1 VQLRSLVP
9 ADEASAE
16 HDREIDLRKRLGRLA
31 LGLDGEAGFFEQA
44 PKIRLAGRQK
54 QHPSAPVPV
63 RLDPLAAH
71 HTGISPF
78 RERCNQKI
86 MGTVRGMKIE
96 TLDHIAL
103 WVADRDELAD
113 FLVDRLGMHV
123 IDRTDKFTLVGAD
136 ARRGKLTLFA
146 AEPDREPGPLS
157 RIGLRVFDLEEALAE
172 LPPDLAVERPD
183 DGSIEFEGPQ
193 RVPFA
198 LVATDDGIAYDLDHV
213 AFRVGDPESTFAQLA
228 ELGFA
233 VEDGRLK
240 AGDAFVELEQGE
252 ADEPERPLLN
262 HLGLR
267 VESADDH
274 IREAEERGLEI
285 ADVVDAEN
293 TYAVFVWGPDGI
305 KLEYVEHKPT
315 FSLV

>member
-1 VQLRSLVP
+1 MQLRSLVP
-9 ADEASAE
+9 ADEPSTE
-16 HDREIDLRKRLGRLA
+16 DDCDLDLRECLRRLA
-31 LGLDGEAGFFEQA
+31 LGLDGEACLFEQGA
-44 PKIRLAGRQK
+44 EIGLAGRQK
-54 QHPSAPVPV
+54 QHPSASVSV

-71 HTGISPF
+71 QTGISPF
-78 RERCNQKI
+78 RRRCNRKI

-146 AEPDREPGPLS
+146 AEPDREPGPLA
-157 RIGLRVFDLEEALAE
+157 RIGLRVFDLEEAVAE

-183 DGSIEFEGPQ
+183 DGRVEFEGPQ

-198 LVATDDGIAYDLDHV
+198 LVATDDGVAYDLDHV
-213 AFRVGDPESTFAQLA
+213 AFTVADPDRTFAQLA
-228 ELGFA
+228 ELGFG

-240 AGDAFVELEQGE
+240 AGDAYVELEQGE
-252 ADEPERPLLN
+252 VDAPELPLLN

-267 VESADDH
+267 VESADEH
-274 IREAEERGLEI
+274 LREAEERGLEI

-293 TYAVFVWGPDGI
+293 TFAVFVWGPDGI

>member
-1 VQLRSLVP
+1 MRVEPPLHS
-9 ADEASAE
+9 
-16 HDREIDLRKRLGRLA
+16 GR
-31 LGLDGEAGFFEQA
+31 
-44 PKIRLAGRQK
+44 
-54 QHPSAPVPV
+54 
-63 RLDPLAAH
+63 
-71 HTGISPF
+71 TGIFF
-78 RERCNQKI
+78 RPGRWKPEKGGN
-86 MGTVRGMKIE
+86 VAPMKIE

-103 WVADRDELAD
+103 WVGDRDELAD

-146 AEPDREPGPLS
+146 AEPEREPGPLA
-157 RIGLRVFDLEEALAE
+157 RIGLRVFDLDEALDE
-172 LPPDLAVERPD
+172 LPPDLAVERRE
-183 DGSIEFEGPQ
+183 DGRVEFTGPQ
-193 RVPFA
+193 RISFG
-198 LVATDDGIAYDLDHV
+198 LVQVDDGVAYDLDHV
-213 AFRVGDPESTFAQLA
+213 AFTVADPEQTFKELSV
-228 ELGFA
+228 LGFD

-240 AGDAFVELEQGE
+240 AGDAYLDLEQGAAAE
-252 ADEPERPLLN
+252 TERPLLN

-285 ADVVDAEN
+285 ADVVDAAN
-293 TYAVFVWGPDGI
+293 TYAVFVWGPAGI

>member
-1 VQLRSLVP
+1 LRALQPLIVGSL
-9 ADEASAE
+9 
-16 HDREIDLRKRLGRLA
+16 
-31 LGLDGEAGFFEQA
+31 
-44 PKIRLAGRQK
+44 
-54 QHPSAPVPV
+54 
-63 RLDPLAAH
+63 
-71 HTGISPF
+71 
-78 RERCNQKI
+78 
-86 MGTVRGMKIE
+86 RGMKIE

-103 WVADRDELAD
+103 WVADRDELAE

-136 ARRGKLTLFA
+136 ARLGKLTLFA
-146 AEPDREPGPLS
+146 AEPGRAPGPLA
-157 RIGLRVFDLEEALAE
+157 RVGLRVFDLDEALAE

-183 DGSIEFEGPQ
+183 GRVEFEGPQ

-198 LVATDDGIAYDLDHV
+198 LVAADDGVAYDLDHV
-213 AFRVGDPESTFAQLA
+213 AFRVADPKATFAQLA
-228 ELGFA
+228 ELGFD

-240 AGDAFVELEQGE
+240 AGDAYVELEQGE
-252 ADEPERPLLN
+252 VEEPERPLLN

-285 ADVVDAEN
+285 ADIVDAAN

>member
-1 VQLRSLVP
+1 
-9 ADEASAE
+9 
-16 HDREIDLRKRLGRLA
+16 
-31 LGLDGEAGFFEQA
+31 
-44 PKIRLAGRQK
+44 
-54 QHPSAPVPV
+54 
-63 RLDPLAAH
+63 
-71 HTGISPF
+71 
-78 RERCNQKI
+78 
-86 MGTVRGMKIE
+86 MKIE

-123 IDRTDKFTLVGAD
+123 IDRTDKFTLVGSD

-146 AEPDREPGPLS
+146 AEPDREPGPLA
-157 RIGLRVFDLEEALAE
+157 RIGLRVFDIDEALAE
-172 LPPDLAVERPD
+172 LPPDLAVERPEQ
-183 DGSIEFEGPQ
+183 GRVEFEGPQ
-193 RVPFA
+193 RVAFA
-198 LVATDDGIAYDLDHV
+198 LVPAEDGVAYDLDHV
-213 AFRVGDPESTFAQLA
+213 AFRVADPETTFEQLA
-228 ELGFA
+228 KLGFA

-240 AGDAFVELEQGE
+240 AGDAYIELEQGE
-252 ADEPERPLLN
+252 TEEPERPLLN

-285 ADVVDAEN
+285 ADIVDGAN
-293 TYAVFVWGPDGI
+293 TYAVFVWGPDRI

>member
-1 VQLRSLVP
+1 MPALQPVIVGSLP
-9 ADEASAE
+9 
-16 HDREIDLRKRLGRLA
+16 
-31 LGLDGEAGFFEQA
+31 
-44 PKIRLAGRQK
+44 
-54 QHPSAPVPV
+54 
-63 RLDPLAAH
+63 
-71 HTGISPF
+71 
-78 RERCNQKI
+78 
-86 MGTVRGMKIE
+86 GMKIE

-103 WVADRDELAD
+103 WVGDRDELAD

-146 AEPDREPGPLS
+146 AEPERAPGPLS
-157 RIGLRVFDLEEALAE
+157 RIGLRVFDLDNALAE
-172 LPPDLAVERPD
+172 LPPDLAVERPEA
-183 DGSIEFEGPQ
+183 GRVEFEGPQ

-198 LVATDDGIAYDLDHV
+198 LVAADDGVAYDLDHV
-213 AFRVGDPESTFAQLA
+213 AFRVADPETTFAQLA
-228 ELGFA
+228 EIGFD
-233 VEDGRLK
+233 VQDGRLK
-240 AGDAFVELEQGE
+240 AGNAYVELEQGE
-252 ADEPERPLLN
+252 TEEPERPLLN

-267 VESADDH
+267 VDSADHH

-285 ADVVDAEN
+285 ADIVDAAN

>member
-1 VQLRSLVP
+1 MQLRRLVP
-9 ADEASAE
+9 ADEPSAE
-16 HDREIDLRKRLGRLA
+16 DDCDIDLRKLWGRLA
-31 LGLDGEAGFFEQA
+31 LGFDGEAGFFEQA
-44 PKIRLAGRQK
+44 AEIVLTSREK
-54 QHPSAPVPV
+54 QQPPASVSV

-71 HTGISPF
+71 RTGISPF
-78 RERCNQKI
+78 RERCNRKV
-86 MGTVRGMKIE
+86 MGTVRGMKID

-113 FLVDRLGMHV
+113 FLVGRLGMHV
-123 IDRTDKFTLVGAD
+123 IGRTDKFTLVGAD

-157 RIGLRVFDLEEALAE
+157 RIGLRVFDLDEALAE

-183 DGSIEFEGPQ
+183 EGRIEFEGPQ

-198 LVATDDGIAYDLDHV
+198 LVETDDGVAYDLDHV
-213 AFRVGDPESTFAQLA
+213 ALRVADPEGTFAQLA

-233 VEDGRLK
+233 IENGRLK
-240 AGDAFVELEQGE
+240 AGDSYVELEQGE
-252 ADEPERPLLN
+252 VEETERPLLN

-267 VESADDH
+267 VESAEDH

-285 ADVVDAEN
+285 ADIVDAEN